1 MPGEGRVRPLLWV
14 LPFDKNKSSSGNP
27 YQLFVVDPPVTNPNR
42 ALFGHP
48 VQKLILLNR
57 LKILKVNFSYNAPP
71 HSLWVRKFAQS

>member
-1 MPGEGRVRPLLWV
+1 MGRGAVQPFLWG

-48 VQKLILLNR
+48 VQKIFFLL
-57 LKILKVNFSYNAPP
+57 L
-71 HSLWVRKFAQS
+71 